1 MLCSC
6 RLVCARCSNACGGT
20 QHDDVRNDHPGIVSQ
35 SSLLRNLRA
44 VHAVVS
50 RISARY
56 RRPGMDL
63 TPAPQF
69 PHSLEKCLKV
79 SEDGLAAGPLAHSVS
94 IQGMAVLRALVQ
106 RTTGGEMH
114 GSQTQTQKNR
124 KTKLAGLVTFL
135 SSSAGGVARWRW
147 TADWKTLWRLRWLT
161 CYHSHS
167 LKKKSKW
174 GCYSGIGCQ
183 YPDMNNRL

>member
-1 MLCSC
+1 MLLSSSVCSLFKC
-6 RLVCARCSNACGGT
+6 LRRNATRRRQERSPRNCVPEFTFAKSARSA
-20 QHDDVRNDHPGIVSQ
+20 RNS
-35 SSLLRNLRA
+35 
-44 VHAVVS
+44 S

-124 KTKLAGLVTFL
+124 KTKLQQRLGYLSFL
-135 SSSAGGVARWRW
+135 FSR
-147 TADWKTLWRLRWLT
+147 
-161 CYHSHS
+161 
-167 LKKKSKW
+167 
-174 GCYSGIGCQ
+174 GCC
-183 YPDMNNRL
+183 PLEVDC